1 MHPIKIFI
9 VSFLFLV
16 LTQCGFKVLDKSEL
30 KKYKIS
36 LIETTGDKKIN
47 FLIKNDLMSNIQN
60 NISNE
65 EIVIKINSE
74 KNKAIKEKNINNQIT
89 KYEISLN
96 TQVEVIFIK
105 ENLNKLM
112 SFNISGDYDVGDN
125 HSTTINN
132 QNNLERLLT
141 SKISAQIINKLSL
154 IVNDF

>member
-36 LIETTGDKKIN
+36 LIETSGDKKIN

-65 EIVIKINSE
+65 EIIIKINSE

>member
-1 MHPIKIFI
+1 MHQIKIFI
-9 VSFLFLV
+9 ISLLFLV